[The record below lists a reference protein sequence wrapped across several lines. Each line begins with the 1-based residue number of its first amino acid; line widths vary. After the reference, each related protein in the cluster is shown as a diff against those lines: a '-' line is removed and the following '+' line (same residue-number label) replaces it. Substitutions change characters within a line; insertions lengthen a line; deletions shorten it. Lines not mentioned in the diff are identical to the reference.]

1 MQWNQDGCPSSEER
15 SDKRAEV
22 DNRHSEDQDSAE
34 TREGVLGAV
43 EKGKKR
49 TKSNLEEG
57 QRDSSDAR
65 RFVSDKFEWDPATSQ
80 QQRAIVTTRR
90 ELTNLEREMIRT
102 KETKTRKTMQRT
114 EKEQPVKFLKTLNV
128 SETKKVQEE
137 IVEVAQMEKNE
148 EMNVEWRT
156 EEKITQVEKATHSC
170 DLAHVC
176 QD

>member
-1 MQWNQDGCPSSEER
+1 MQEGL
-15 SDKRAEV
+15 
-22 DNRHSEDQDSAE
+22 SA
-34 TREGVLGAV
+34 TN
-43 EKGKKR
+43 
-49 TKSNLEEG
+49 SNG
-57 QRDSSDAR
+57 IPQR
-65 RFVSDKFEWDPATSQ
+65 Q

-156 EEKITQVEKATHSC
+156 EKKVT
-170 DLAHVC
+170 
-176 QD
+176 